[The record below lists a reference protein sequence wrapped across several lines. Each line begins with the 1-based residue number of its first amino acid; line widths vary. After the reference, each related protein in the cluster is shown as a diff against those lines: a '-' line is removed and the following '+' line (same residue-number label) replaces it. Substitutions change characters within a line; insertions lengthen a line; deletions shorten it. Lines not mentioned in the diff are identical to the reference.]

1 MTTPDFEEWLMRQDI
16 PVEDT
21 LTVERYQDYL
31 HEEFGVK
38 GGSLDVAK
46 GIYTEKYSILA
57 ELEIRPFT
65 WSREY
70 QGVPYWETRYAIK
83 GYPGAWGYESALRI
97 GLEKAEAQEWRFG
110 TEWIRAKMEQE

>member
-16 PVEDT
+16 PVSDV

-31 HEEFGVK
+31 ADEFGIS
-38 GGSLDVAK
+38 GGALDVAAK
-46 GIYTEKYSILA
+46 MYPEKYDILG
-57 ELEIRPFT
+57 ELDIRGFQWHT
-65 WSREY
+65 TI
-70 QGVPYWETRYAIK
+70 QGVRYAETRYAIK

-110 TEWIRAKMEQE
+110 TEWIRAKMEQP